1 MAFEAIGLS
10 CGYGDEPVVR
20 DVSFSLEPREV
31 LCVLGP
37 NGVGKTTL
45 FKTLL
50 GFIPA
55 KAGEVRVDGR
65 PLGSMSRTEVARAV
79 AYVPQSQT
87 LPFSYSV
94 EEFVLMGR
102 APRLR
107 LLQQPGPDDR
117 RVVREVMA
125 RMGIEHLAKKPC
137 TGVSGGEMQLACVAR
152 ALAQEP
158 CYLVMDEPTASLDF
172 GNQARVL
179 ALVGELAEAGIGV
192 VMTTHDPAQAFSLR
206 SQVVLLQS
214 ASRCLAGPVRE
225 VLTEEELSRT
235 YGVEVWVGDLSRG
248 GREVACCVV
257 PPAAPG
263 ASADPVPAAPA
274 DPEAAPATAATADG
288 SAAH

>member
-1 MAFEAIGLS
+1 MAFVATGLT
-10 CGYGDEPVVR
+10 CGYGGDPVVR

-55 KAGEVRVDGR
+55 VGGEVCVDGR
-65 PLGSMSRTEVARAV
+65 PLGAMSRTEVARAV

-107 LLQQPGPDDR
+107 LLQQPGPLDR
-117 RVVREVMA
+117 RAVRDA
-125 RMGIEHLAKKPC
+125 LGRMGIEHLAKKPC

-158 CYLVMDEPTASLDF
+158 RYLVMDEPTASLDF
-172 GNQARVL
+172 GNRARVL
-179 ALVGELAEAGIGV
+179 ALVADLAEVGIGV
-192 VMTTHDPAQAFSLR
+192 VMTTHDPTQAFALR
-206 SQVVLLQS
+206 SKVVLLQGPD
-214 ASRCLAGPVRE
+214 RCLSGPVRE
-225 VLTEEELSRT
+225 VLTEGELSRT
-235 YGVEVWVGDLSRG
+235 YGVEVWVEGFSRG
-248 GREVACCVV
+248 GRDVECCVV
-257 PPAAPG
+257 PPAARPAPG
-263 ASADPVPAAPA
+263 APGGPGAAAPAATATVGGPAAP
-274 DPEAAPATAATADG
+274 
-288 SAAH
+288 